1 MDDTLKKTI
10 EDLGRDFESFK
21 KELDTRQTELEKKG
35 HADPLLIEKIDKMA
49 QSMAELDAKKTEL
62 ETQQKLVEK
71 LKSRTDELEQRLNTP
86 TSVGGGASGGH
97 KTITPEE
104 VRKKQLDYIRTGK
117 RSSCEYVNEQ
127 LAEHAKSLNLTVSE
141 EGGVFYSVT
150 HDTDIQPLV
159 QEITPMRQ
167 IATVI
172 NISTAE
178 YSGMAETGEL
188 DCGWVGEQE
197 DRSDTD
203 GPTYAELTIPVHEV
217 YAQPMAT
224 TKMLEDSEYDIEGQL
239 NLLFARGFAK
249 KENAAFITGNGKKQP
264 RGLLSYSA
272 ATSPTSRQILYVPTG
287 GAGVWAAS
295 DPHVALLGV
304 PEKLKAE
311 YRANSRWLM
320 SRARLA
326 EVMAF
331 VDGNKLPIWQPSYQL
346 GTPSNLIGFPVQQ
359 CEDMPAKAAN
369 SLSVAFGDFKRAY
382 KIIARRGLVVLR
394 DPLTKKGWVKF
405 YATARVGGDVADTE
419 AYLAIKFAS
428 S

>member
-1 MDDTLKKTI
+1 MSKDILEKID
-10 EDLGRDFESFK
+10 ELGTTWNQFK
-21 KELDTRQTELEKKG
+21 KEIETRQAELEKKG
-35 HADPLLIEKIDKMA
+35 HADPVLIEKIEKMSVAMADMDA
-49 QSMAELDAKKTEL
+49 QKTEL

-71 LKSRTDELEQRLNTP
+71 LKARTDEMEQRLNTP
-86 TSVGGGASGGH
+86 TSTGGKSDGH
-97 KTITPEE
+97 KTVTPDE
-104 VRKKQLDYIRTGK
+104 VRKKQLEYIRTGK
-117 RSSCEYVNEQ
+117 RGACEYVNEQ

-167 IATVI
+167 IATVV
-172 NISTAE
+172 NISTSE

-188 DCGWVGEQE
+188 ECGWVGEQE
-197 DRSDTD
+197 DREDTD
-203 GPTYAELTIPVHEV
+203 GPTFAELTIPVHEV

-239 NLLFARGFAK
+239 NMLFARGFAK
-249 KENAAFITGNGKKQP
+249 KENVGFITGNGKKQP
-264 RGLLSYSA
+264 RGLLTY
-272 ATSPTSRQILYVPTG
+272 PTSLTPSGRQILHVVTG
-287 GAGVWAAS
+287 ASGAWAS
-295 DPHVALLGV
+295 TDPHLVLLGL
-304 PEKLKAE
+304 PEKLEAE

-331 VDGNKLPIWQPSYQL
+331 VDGNKLPIWQPSFQL
-346 GTPSNLIGFPVQQ
+346 GTPSNLVGFPVQQ

-369 SLSVAFGDFKRAY
+369 SLSVAFGDFKRGY

-419 AYLAIKFAS
+419 AYLALKFA
-428 S
+428 

>member
-1 MDDTLKKTI
+1 MEETLKNTI
-10 EDLGRDFESFK
+10 EEIGRDFESFK
-21 KELDTRQTELEKKG
+21 KELNTRQTELEKKG
-35 HADPLLIEKIDKMA
+35 HADPVLIEKIEKMA
-49 QSMAELDAKKTEL
+49 QSMATLDAQKTEL
-62 ETQQKLVEK
+62 ENQQNLVKK
-71 LKSRTDELEQRLNTP
+71 LKERTDELEQRLNTP
-86 TSVGGGASGGH
+86 TSVGGQRDGH
-97 KTITPEE
+97 KTVTPDE
-104 VRKKQLDYIRTGK
+104 VRKKQLEYIRTGK
-117 RSSCEYVNEQ
+117 RGACEYVNEQ

-167 IATVI
+167 IATVV
-172 NISTAE
+172 NISTSE

-188 DCGWVGEQE
+188 ECGWVGEQE
-197 DRSDTD
+197 DREDTD
-203 GPTYAELTIPVHEV
+203 GPTFAELTIPVHEV

-239 NLLFARGFAK
+239 NMLFARGFAK
-249 KENAAFITGNGKKQP
+249 KENTGFITGNGKKQP
-264 RGLLSYSA
+264 RGLLTY
-272 ATSPTSRQILYVPTG
+272 PTSLTPSGRQILHVVTG
-287 GAGVWAAS
+287 ASGAWASS
-295 DPHVALLGV
+295 DPHLVLLGL

-331 VDGNKLPIWQPSYQL
+331 VDGNKLPIWQPSFQL
-346 GTPSNLIGFPVQQ
+346 GTPSNLMGFPVQQ

-369 SLSVAFGDFKRAY
+369 SLSVAFGDFKRGY

-419 AYLAIKFAS
+419 AYLALKFA
-428 S
+428 

>member
-1 MDDTLKKTI
+1 MSKDILDKIDELGTTWNQFKSEI
-10 EDLGRDFESFK
+10 E
-21 KELDTRQTELEKKG
+21 TRTKELEKKG
-35 HADPLLIEKIDKMA
+35 HADPVLIEKIEKMSVA
-49 QSMAELDAKKTEL
+49 MAEMDAQKTEL

-71 LKSRTDELEQRLNTP
+71 LKARTDDLEQRLNTP
-86 TSVGGGASGGH
+86 TSVGGGGDSR
-97 KTITPEE
+97 KTTTPDE

-127 LAEHAKSLNLTVSE
+127 MAEHAKSLNLTVSE

-150 HDTDIQPLV
+150 NDTDIQPLV

-197 DRSDTD
+197 DRDDTD
-203 GPTYAELTIPVHEV
+203 GQTYAELTIPVHEV

-224 TKMLEDSEYDIEGQL
+224 TKMLEDFEYDIEGQL

-249 KENAAFITGNGKKQP
+249 KENAGFITGNGKKQP
-264 RGLLSYSA
+264 RGLLSY
-272 ATSPTSRQILYVPTG
+272 PTSLTPTG
-287 GAGVWAAS
+287 RQVLHVVTGASGAWASS
-295 DPHVALLGV
+295 DPHLVLLGL

-331 VDGNKLPIWQPSYQL
+331 VDGNKLPIWQPSFQL
-346 GTPSNLIGFPVQQ
+346 GTPSNLVGFPVQQ

-419 AYLAIKFAS
+419 AYLALKFA
-428 S
+428 